1 MTLTLY
7 EITSSIE
14 LRKLNNHNY
23 YRIDYGSII
32 Y

>member
-23 YRIDYGSII
+23 YRIDYMEV
-32 Y
+32 